1 MSSEEE
7 REDCSCDDV
16 MDGLLYLES
25 VMGALVMKEDTND
38 RKAAR
43 IIAVNDDSGAILIFV
58 VVAVR

>member
-16 MDGLLYLES
+16 MDGVLYLES
-25 VMGALVMKEDTND
+25 VMGALDMKEDTND

-43 IIAVNDDSGAILIFV
+43 IIAVDDSDAILIFV
-58 VVAVR
+58 VIAVR